1 MIQILAILAVLLAGL
16 YLERKVYQD
25 RWTRGLSASLQFE
38 QKGIY
43 EGKSGVLAEVVE
55 NRGRLPLSMLKCK
68 FQTDRI
74 LNFGR
79 ESGNATTDRFY
90 RNDVFQIG
98 PGERVT
104 RRLKYRA
111 LKRGYVKVSEMDLV
125 SSDLFLTMQLV
136 SSTQV
141 DTELFVYPSAIE
153 SPEFQTAFLQMDFL
167 RTAVRK
173 TMEEPFSFRGIREY
187 QPFDEV
193 RNINWKASARWSDLL
208 VNLRDHT
215 TSRPVHLYLNLEDTG
230 ILKREEGQEGCF
242 RIASGILQRY
252 LKMGVPVTLEGNVPV
267 GEGNSLLGIQ
277 VRDETDMETAM
288 QAMALC
294 DLTHVRPFFDC
305 FPDWKEADEELL
317 CFVTANLYPDWLEAL
332 SRILEQAPDALILY
346 SNESRKEPDI
356 PAFAQ
361 GRFYS
366 IPVMD
371 LKK

>member
-1 MIQILAILAVLLAGL
+1 MIQILATLAVLLAGL

-25 RWTRGLSASLQFE
+25 RWTQGLRASLQFE

-43 EGKSGVLAEVVE
+43 EGDSGVLAEVVE

-68 FQTDRI
+68 FQTARI
-74 LNFGR
+74 LNFGK

-104 RRLKYRA
+104 RRLKFNA
-111 LKRGYVKVSEMDLV
+111 LKRGYVSVSEMDLV

-141 DTELFVYPSAIE
+141 DTELFVYPSAMD
-153 SPEFQTAFLQMDFL
+153 STEFQTAFIQMDFL

-187 QPFDEV
+187 QPYDEI
-193 RNINWKASARWSDLL
+193 RNINWKASARREELL

-242 RIASGILQRY
+242 RIASGILHRY

-267 GEGNSLLGIQ
+267 GEGDSLLGIT
-277 VRDETDMETAM
+277 VRNETDLETAM
-288 QAMALC
+288 QAMALS
-294 DLTHVRPFFDC
+294 DLNRVRSFADC
-305 FPDWKEADEELL
+305 FPHPEECLEELI

-332 SRILEQAPDALILY
+332 SRVMSQVPDALVLY
-346 SNESRKEPDI
+346 SNESRKEPEI

-361 GRFYS
+361 GRFYN